1 MQRKGRVE
9 PTTVQTKVYNNNYK
23 YKAAV
28 KTAQIMLTQW
38 SNISETCA
46 GAVWLWNGG
55 ARGNSSYLRLFN
67 GLKLGFS
74 NTVNGIYII
83 ICKQHQQIYFDEYL
97 KKKYTQ
103 CQYLKRKQ
111 SQKYYY
117 SYYTNKNLKKNKA
130 YKYKVT
136 S

>member
-1 MQRKGRVE
+1 MKRKGRVE

-28 KTAQIMLTQW
+28 KTAQIMSTQW
-38 SNISETCA
+38 SNISQTCA

-83 ICKQHQQIYFDEYL
+83 ICKQHQQIYFDEYE
-97 KKKYTQ
+97 KKVLNTMSVSKTRTKPKT
-103 CQYLKRKQ
+103 L
-111 SQKYYY
+111 
-117 SYYTNKNLKKNKA
+117 L
-130 YKYKVT
+130 
-136 S
+136 